1 MVSLKK
7 VTKTLMA
14 GLSLSTYVAMADGLD
29 QLLVEPEQLQGEVER
44 GAIVIDLR
52 ELSPEN
58 ELSILPGAISSPFSG
73 WRGPEQNPG
82 TILSPTRASKLFGS
96 LGLAPDDRIILAT
109 AGGNNSTFGAAA
121 RATWDLMSFGF
132 NNIAILHG
140 GIAEYQIKELPFADS
155 YRSSSE
161 TSLSLE
167 FSDQYYASSSEILA
181 RVEGKDTDQLFDARP
196 ATWHNGQLWHPA
208 STIPGTIEGS
218 TVLDFSS
225 FFESED
231 SSRLKSS
238 NDISRLLDT
247 ANVGVNNISFCEA
260 GWWSAGNWF
269 LISQVAGI
277 DGAKLYAEGRV
288 DWTLNDLPQVNVP
301 TEEEFEALKAELS
314 KGS

>member
-1 MVSLKK
+1 MISLKK
-7 VTKTLMA
+7 VTKTLIA
-14 GLSLSTYVAMADGLD
+14 VLSVSTYVAMADVTGEF
-29 QLLVEPEQLQGEVER
+29 LVEPEQLQAEVER
-44 GAIVIDLR
+44 GAKVIDLR
-52 ELSPEN
+52 ELAPDN
-58 ELSILPGAISSPFSG
+58 DLSILPGAISSPFSG

-132 NNIAILHG
+132 NNVAILHG
-140 GIAEYQIKELPFADS
+140 GIAEYQTKSLPFTDS

-161 TSLSLE
+161 TSLTLE
-167 FSDQYYASSSEILA
+167 FSDQYYAPSSEILA
-181 RVEGKDTDQLFDARP
+181 RVEDKNTAQLFDARP
-196 ATWHNGQLWHPA
+196 VTWHNGQLWHPA
-208 STIPGTIEGS
+208 SKIPGTIEGS

-225 FFESED
+225 FFERED

-238 NDISRLLDT
+238 SDIFRLLDT
-247 ANVGVNNISFCEA
+247 ANVGVDNISFCEA

-277 DGAKLYAEGRV
+277 VGAKLYAEGRV

-314 KGS
+314 KES